1 MFDFNVTQDAGEVNV
16 VLKGRLDAT
25 VAPQLHS
32 EMDKME
38 GTDVKKVTFDVKDL
52 EYIASAG
59 LRVII
64 FTKQTAYTHLEE
76 LFEIG
81 HKNGNETQ
89 AFKKRHCFIQCLFEH
104 TLIISQP

>member
-1 MFDFNVTQDAGEVNV
+1 MFDFNVTENVGEVNV

-32 EMDKME
+32 EMAKMA
-38 GTDVKKVTFDVKDL
+38 GSDIKKVTFDVKDL

-64 FTKQTAYTHLEE
+64 FTKQKLGADTQIFMKDVNPEVKQVLEMTGCSN
-76 LFEIG
+76 FVTVI
-81 HKNGNETQ
+81 
-89 AFKKRHCFIQCLFEH
+89 
-104 TLIISQP
+104 

>member
-25 VAPQLHS
+25 VAPQLHT
-32 EMDKME
+32 EMAKME

-64 FTKQTAYTHLEE
+64 FTKQKLGADTQIFMKDVNESVMQVLEMTGCNN
-76 LFEIG
+76 FVTVI
-81 HKNGNETQ
+81 
-89 AFKKRHCFIQCLFEH
+89 
-104 TLIISQP
+104 

>member
-1 MFDFNVTQDAGEVNV
+1 MFDFNVTEDAGEVNV

-32 EMDKME
+32 EMAKME
-38 GTDVKKVTFDVKDL
+38 GTDIKKVTFDVKEL

-64 FTKQTAYTHLEE
+64 FTKQKLGADTQIFMKDVNESVMQVLEMTGCNN
-76 LFEIG
+76 FVTVI
-81 HKNGNETQ
+81 
-89 AFKKRHCFIQCLFEH
+89 
-104 TLIISQP
+104 

>member
-1 MFDFNVTQDAGEVNV
+1 MFDFNVTEEAGEVNV

-32 EMDKME
+32 EMAKME
-38 GTDVKKVTFDVKDL
+38 GTDIKKVTFDVKEL

-64 FTKQTAYTHLEE
+64 FTKQKLGADTQIFMKDVNQDVMQVLEMTGCNN
-76 LFEIG
+76 FVTVI
-81 HKNGNETQ
+81 
-89 AFKKRHCFIQCLFEH
+89 
-104 TLIISQP
+104 

>member
-32 EMDKME
+32 EMAKME
-38 GTDVKKVTFDVKDL
+38 GTDIKKVTFDVKDL

-64 FTKQTAYTHLEE
+64 FTKQKLGVDTQIFMKDVNESVMQVLEMTGCNN
-76 LFEIG
+76 FVTVI
-81 HKNGNETQ
+81 
-89 AFKKRHCFIQCLFEH
+89 
-104 TLIISQP
+104 

>member
-1 MFDFNVTQDAGEVNV
+1 MFDFKVTEDAGEVNV

-32 EMDKME
+32 EMAKME
-38 GTDVKKVTFDVKDL
+38 GSDIKKVTFDVKEL

-64 FTKQTAYTHLEE
+64 FTKQKLGADTQIFMKDVNQDVMQVLEMTGCNN
-76 LFEIG
+76 FVTVI
-81 HKNGNETQ
+81 
-89 AFKKRHCFIQCLFEH
+89 
-104 TLIISQP
+104 

>member
-1 MFDFNVTQDAGEVNV
+1 MFDFNVTEEGGEVNV

-32 EMDKME
+32 EMAKME
-38 GTDVKKVTFDVKDL
+38 GQDIKKVTFDVKEL

-64 FTKQTAYTHLEE
+64 FTKQKLGADTQIFMKDVNESVMQVLEMTGCNN
-76 LFEIG
+76 FVTVI
-81 HKNGNETQ
+81 
-89 AFKKRHCFIQCLFEH
+89 
-104 TLIISQP
+104 

>member
-32 EMDKME
+32 EMAKME

-64 FTKQTAYTHLEE
+64 FTKQKLGADTQIFMKDVNESVMQVLEMTGCNN
-76 LFEIG
+76 FVTVI
-81 HKNGNETQ
+81 
-89 AFKKRHCFIQCLFEH
+89 
-104 TLIISQP
+104 

>member
-32 EMDKME
+32 EMAKME

-64 FTKQTAYTHLEE
+64 FTKQKLGADTEIFMKDVNESVMQVLEMTGCNN
-76 LFEIG
+76 FVTVI
-81 HKNGNETQ
+81 
-89 AFKKRHCFIQCLFEH
+89 
-104 TLIISQP
+104 

>member
-25 VAPQLHS
+25 VAPQLHT
-32 EMDKME
+32 EMAKME
-38 GTDVKKVTFDVKDL
+38 GTDIKKVTFDVKDL

-64 FTKQTAYTHLEE
+64 FTKQKLGADTQIFMKDVNESVMQVLEMTGCNN
-76 LFEIG
+76 FVTVI
-81 HKNGNETQ
+81 
-89 AFKKRHCFIQCLFEH
+89 
-104 TLIISQP
+104 

>member
-25 VAPQLHS
+25 VAPQLHT
-32 EMDKME
+32 EMAKME
-38 GTDVKKVTFDVKDL
+38 GTDIKKVTFDVKDL

-64 FTKQTAYTHLEE
+64 FTKQKLGADTEIFMKDVNDDVMQVLEMTGCNN
-76 LFEIG
+76 FVTVI
-81 HKNGNETQ
+81 
-89 AFKKRHCFIQCLFEH
+89 
-104 TLIISQP
+104 